1 MSHPSD
7 SDIETTAPG
16 QDAASAAFDARFR
29 ADLARLFAWRRDVRR
44 FRPAPVDGDTV
55 GRLLRVAAEAPSVGL
70 SEPWR
75 FLLVESDTAR
85 SAALRN
91 FEAANEAA
99 LNGYEGERQRTY
111 AGLKLSGMREAP
123 VQIAVFCDEASD
135 KGQGLGAST
144 MPEMRRYSTVCAIMQ
159 LWLAARAEG
168 LGLGWVS
175 ILEPEQLCRDLG
187 TPPDWTLI
195 AYLCLGYPVEEHT
208 DPELERAGWE
218 TRTTPAIK
226 TV

>member
-1 MSHPSD
+1 MDFSPD
-7 SDIETTAPG
+7 FKDG
-16 QDAASAAFDARFR
+16 
-29 ADLARLFAWRRDVRR
+29 LARLFRWRRDVRR
-44 FRPAPVDGDTV
+44 FRPALVPKDTV
-55 GRLLRVAAEAPSVGL
+55 ERLIGIAAEAPSVGL

-75 FLLVESDTAR
+75 FVMVESDAAR

-99 LNGYEGERQRTY
+99 LSGYEGERQRLY

-123 VQIAVFCDEASD
+123 VQLAVFCDEAGD
-135 KGQGLGAST
+135 KGQGLGAGT

-168 LGLGWVS
+168 LGLGWIS
-175 ILEPEQLCRDLG
+175 ILEPVQLCRDLG
-187 TPPDWTLI
+187 TPPTWTLI

-208 DPELERAGWE
+208 DAELERAGWE
-218 TRTTPAIK
+218 NRGAPTIK